1 MSYLLQKM
9 NNKLMQD
16 SQPLK
21 QTINAMK
28 KLTTTV
34 SPFLV
39 MLVPVFLGLAFMAT
53 RVDNETPA
61 EKEQASI
68 NLKVPAVLAL
78 VKSH

>member
-1 MSYLLQKM
+1 
-9 NNKLMQD
+9 
-16 SQPLK
+16 
-21 QTINAMK
+21 MK

-53 RVDNETPA
+53 RVDNEIPA

-68 NLKVPAVLAL
+68 NLKVPAVIAL